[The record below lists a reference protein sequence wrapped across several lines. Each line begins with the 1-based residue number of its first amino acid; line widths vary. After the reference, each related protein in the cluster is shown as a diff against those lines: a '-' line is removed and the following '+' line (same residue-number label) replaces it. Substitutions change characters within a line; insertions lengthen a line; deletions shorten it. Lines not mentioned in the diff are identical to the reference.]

1 MYYQRALKTHDATY
15 LIIAECNFAL
25 LSVVEKERLEQTE
38 TALRQIVVDRQDS
51 FHPGRF
57 FLTNFTLLA
66 RYLM

>member
-38 TALRQIVVDRQDS
+38 TAPSQVVINSQDS
-51 FHPGRF
+51 FHQILPHKLHG
-57 FLTNFTLLA
+57 TSTCKI
-66 RYLM
+66 